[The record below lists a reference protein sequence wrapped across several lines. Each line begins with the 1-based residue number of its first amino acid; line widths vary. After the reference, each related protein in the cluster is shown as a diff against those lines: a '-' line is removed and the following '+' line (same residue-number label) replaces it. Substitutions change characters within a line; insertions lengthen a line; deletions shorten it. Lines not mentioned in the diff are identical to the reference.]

1 MANKNTTH
9 VNPWKKIS
17 SETKYENRWIKVTE
31 AQVIGPDKQPGIY
44 GTVHYKNFA
53 MGVIALDAQLN
64 TWIVGQYR
72 YPIEQY
78 SWEIP
83 EGGCHPG
90 EAPLEA
96 ARRELMEELG
106 LETGHLELLGIS
118 HLSNS
123 VSDETAYYYVATNL
137 TQGEATPEGSEQLE
151 HRIVPFAEAL
161 RMVLHS
167 EITDSLSQTAILHY
181 AVTRNAMELRTKS

>member
-1 MANKNTTH
+1 MTDKYA
-9 VNPWKKIS
+9 NPWQTLSTRLI
-17 SETKYENRWIKVTE
+17 YQNAWIRVRE
-31 AQVIGPDKQPGIY
+31 DQVIQPDGVPGIY
-44 GTVHYKNFA
+44 GVVEFHGCVGVLPIDAEGNVH
-53 MGVIALDAQLN
+53 L
-64 TWIVGQYR
+64 VGQFR
-72 YPIEQY
+72 YPLQQY

-167 EITDSLSQTAILHY
+167 EITDSLSQIAILHY